1 MNDFIFHNPTEVYFG
16 KSHKKKL
23 PDKLLA
29 FGKKVLPLYGGG
41 SVKKN
46 GLYDEII
53 ALYKE
58 KCIELFKLSGME
70 PNIRSLSSS
79 DAEKIL
85 GMCL

>member
-1 MNDFIFHNPTEVYFG
+1 MNDFIFHNPIKVYFC
-16 KSHKKKL
+16 KSYLKKL
-23 PDKLLA
+23 PGELLA
-29 FGKKVLPLYGGG
+29 FGKKVLLLYGGG

-53 ALYKE
+53 APCKE
-58 KCIELFKLSGME
+58 NGVELFELSGVK